1 MPRKNKSKSERNR
14 KKGKMRNWMT
24 NEVTIFAE
32 VLPDNEF
39 NFAEYLE
46 KEDLKKR
53 KQRCF

>member
-1 MPRKNKSKSERNR
+1 
-14 KKGKMRNWMT
+14 MRNWMT
-24 NEVTIFAE
+24 NEVAIFAE